1 MLAHKP
7 AQHQTWHACMHA
19 PACGCGRRQAAHLL
33 LLACQRVHGIVALVI
48 LSRHVSAPRQQQL
61 QAGQVVLLSSLQ
73 KARTGKDVW
82 AG

>member
-1 MLAHKP
+1 MLAHQPTK
-7 AQHQTWHACMHA
+7 HQTWHAGMHA
-19 PACGCGRRQAAHLL
+19 AASSCGSHSGAPSPSVPPT
-33 LLACQRVHGIVALVI
+33 VHGIVALVI

-73 KARTGKDVW
+73 TGRTGKDIW

>member
-7 AQHQTWHACMHA
+7 AKHQTWHACMLLRA
-19 PACGCGRRQAAHLL
+19 VAAAAAHLL

-73 KARTGKDVW
+73 KARTGKDIW